1 MGIIFAGRYPKM
13 SDRYVLDK
21 NLRIYRVKETP
32 ETSLIYRGT
41 NYYGVFDVVDLCDR
55 DLCIDDVIKE
65 ADTIGD
71 LFDDIIIKACVGEI
85 GNFKHFHVGS
95 QKELSRYELS
105 EELGEFACGGFYSFD
120 DSHRLVFRSVATA
133 VFPKDGKHGDG
144 RVDWEF

>member
-1 MGIIFAGRYPKM
+1 M

-32 ETSLIYRGT
+32 DTSLIYKGT
-41 NYYGVFDVVDLCDR
+41 NYYGVYDPDTLCDK

-71 LFDDIIIKACVGEI
+71 LFDDIVIKACIMETGK
-85 GNFKHFHVGS
+85 FRYFHVGS
-95 QKELSRYELS
+95 QKELSRYELC
-105 EELGEFACGGFYSFD
+105 EELGEVAYGGFYSFD

-133 VFPKDGKHGDG
+133 LFPKDRKPGDG
-144 RVDWEF
+144 KVIWEF

>member
-1 MGIIFAGRYPKM
+1 M

-32 ETSLIYRGT
+32 DTSLIYRGT
-41 NYYGVFDVVDLCDR
+41 NYYGVFDVVDLCDK
-55 DLCIDDVIKE
+55 DLCIDDVIRE
-65 ADTIGD
+65 AETIGD
-71 LFDDIIIKACVGEI
+71 LFDDIVIQALIKTWVGDV
-85 GNFKHFHVGS
+85 GTFKNFHVKS

-120 DSHRLVFRSVATA
+120 DRHRLVFRPVATA
-133 VFPKDGKHGDG
+133 IFPKDRKPGDG